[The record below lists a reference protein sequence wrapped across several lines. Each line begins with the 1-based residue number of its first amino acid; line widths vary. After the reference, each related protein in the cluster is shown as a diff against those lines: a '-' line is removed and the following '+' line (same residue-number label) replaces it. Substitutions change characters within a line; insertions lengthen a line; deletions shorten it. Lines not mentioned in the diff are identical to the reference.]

1 MSVETLKDFLIGL
14 CFILAEV
21 LIFQHLSLFG
31 ATPDPLLLYLL
42 WLAMKYDRI
51 KLVIFAA
58 ALGLIQDSLFDFWGL
73 HMFAKTLMS
82 FAFFNFVNSRKE
94 GRLLLWQIFLVI
106 SVAAIFHNL
115 IFLGLSSFI
124 EAYTTGFI
132 PIIFILGNSLYTAL
146 LGVML
151 FIFKG
156 N

>member
-1 MSVETLKDFLIGL
+1 MSAETFKDFLIGL

-58 ALGLIQDSLFDFWGL
+58 VLGLIQDSLFDFWGL
-73 HMFAKTLMS
+73 NMFAKTLMC
-82 FAFFNFVNSRKE
+82 FAFFNFVNRRKE

-106 SVAAIFHNL
+106 AVAAVFHNI

-124 EAYTTGFI
+124 DAYTTGFI

-146 LGVML
+146 LGAML